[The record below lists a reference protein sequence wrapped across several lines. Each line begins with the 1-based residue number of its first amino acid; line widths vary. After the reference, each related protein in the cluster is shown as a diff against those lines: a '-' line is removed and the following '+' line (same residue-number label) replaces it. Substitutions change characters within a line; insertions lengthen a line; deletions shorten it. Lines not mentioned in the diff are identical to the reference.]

1 MKEDLKRLQGLHQE
15 LNVLMADIED
25 KLNETYRLKREIN
38 RIRSKTKK
46 SSLTSSSN
54 TNKMGC
60 RVRKVGAIDV
70 VRAIITK

>member
-38 RIRSKTKK
+38 RI
-46 SSLTSSSN
+46 SLN

-60 RVRKVGAIDV
+60 RVKVGAIDV

>member
-38 RIRSKTKK
+38 RI
-46 SSLTSSSN
+46 SLN

-60 RVRKVGAIDV
+60 RVKRSGSSVHV
-70 VRAIITK
+70 VSRRRR

>member
-25 KLNETYRLKREIN
+25 KLNETYRLKREIY
-38 RIRSKTKK
+38 RII
-46 SSLTSSSN
+46 SN

-60 RVRKVGAIDV
+60 RVRKVGSSVHV
-70 VRAIITK
+70 VS

>member
-1 MKEDLKRLQGLHQE
+1 MKEDLKRLQEE

-38 RIRSKTKK
+38 RII
-46 SSLTSSSN
+46 SN

-60 RVRKVGAIDV
+60 RVKSVGSAVDV
-70 VRAIITK
+70 VS

>member
-1 MKEDLKRLQGLHQE
+1 MKEDLKRLQEE

-38 RIRSKTKK
+38 RIRS
-46 SSLTSSSN
+46 N

-60 RVRKVGAIDV
+60 RVRKVGSSVHV
-70 VRAIITK
+70 VS

>member
-38 RIRSKTKK
+38 RI
-46 SSLTSSSN
+46 SLN

-60 RVRKVGAIDV
+60 RVKVGSIDV